1 MDTESWTDRSDSE
14 DSISDEIETAE
25 YQTPIKRLKVA
36 KTIEP
41 EKEKQPNLQVTKV
54 ISEDKRESNTTKP
67 TDNQL
72 KMDTIM

>member
-1 MDTESWTDRSDSE
+1 MT
-14 DSISDEIETAE
+14 
-25 YQTPIKRLKVA
+25 KN
-36 KTIEP
+36 IEP